1 MKVYVRP
8 NAELIKF
15 ESEKVIAT
23 SSGCN
28 CYFDRWNNSSVN
40 LNSGCEGE
48 SDDASEFLLNA

>member
-23 SSGCN
+23 SGCN
-28 CYFDRWNNSSVN
+28 CYFDRWNNSAVIID
-40 LNSGCEGE
+40 SGCEGE
-48 SDDASEFLLNA
+48 SEDASEILLNA